1 MKERELEKAEE
12 LTGEDRQELTAR
24 ELIELLNVSSY

>member
-1 MKERELEKAEE
+1 VKRMKERELEKAE
-12 LTGEDRQELTAR
+12 ELTAR